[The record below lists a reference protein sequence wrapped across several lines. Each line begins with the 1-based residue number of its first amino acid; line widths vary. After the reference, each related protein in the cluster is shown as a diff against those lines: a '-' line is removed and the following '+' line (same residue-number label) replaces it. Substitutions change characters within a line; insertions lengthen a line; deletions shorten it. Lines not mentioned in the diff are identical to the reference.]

1 MRWLSCA
8 IWIKAGNKPRILSA
22 TCWEPMNLLD
32 TPMDVLFR
40 FSFADLPIRGQWVR
54 LQSSLH
60 AAGQFRAYP
69 PQASNLLGQM
79 LASVAMIADNL
90 KFSGAVAL
98 QSQGNG
104 ALRRSLAECRDH
116 TNLRGI
122 MHLTDD
128 ASFPPSYQDIGA
140 WLGQG
145 QLAITLLPDEETGM
159 QPYQGLV
166 ALNQADLAKCL
177 EDYFE
182 RSEQLDTRLFFAG
195 GTEQGADQSVT
206 GLLLQRLPSH
216 PDASDAE
223 RDTAQ
228 DAWETLTALAAT
240 VTDAELATL
249 DAPSLLHR
257 LFREYPCTL
266 QPAKALHY
274 QCTCTLDRTDS
285 TLMMLGKDDLQALL
299 IERGE
304 ITVDCEFCGKRYRY
318 DQADVDRVI
327 ASTDSPWQPSER
339 GPLH

>member
-1 MRWLSCA
+1 
-8 IWIKAGNKPRILSA
+8 
-22 TCWEPMNLLD
+22 MNLLD

-266 QPAKALHY
+266 QPAKVLHY

>member
-1 MRWLSCA
+1 
-8 IWIKAGNKPRILSA
+8 
-22 TCWEPMNLLD
+22 
-32 TPMDVLFR
+32 MDVIFR

-54 LQSSLH
+54 LQASLH

-104 ALRRSLAECRDH
+104 ALRRSLAECRRH
-116 TNLRGI
+116 TDLRGI

-166 ALNQADLAKCL
+166 ALNHGDLAKCL
-177 EDYFE
+177 EEYFA

-195 GTEQGADQSVT
+195 RTKRGADQSVT
-206 GLLLQRLPSH
+206 GLLMQRLPI
-216 PDASDAE
+216 PLDASDAE
-223 RDTAQ
+223 RDAAQ
-228 DAWETLTALAAT
+228 DAWETLTALTAT
-240 VTDAELATL
+240 VTDAELAAL
-249 DAPSLLHR
+249 DAPTLLHR
-257 LFREYPCTL
+257 LFHEYPCTL
-266 QPAKALHY
+266 QPAKELQY
-274 QCTCTLDRTDS
+274 QCTCTQDRTDR
-285 TLMMLGKDDLQALL
+285 TLMMLGEDDLQALL

-318 DQADVDRVI
+318 EQADVDRVI
-327 ASTDSPWQPSER
+327 ASAEAPWQQSGR
-339 GPLH
+339 SPLH

>member
-1 MRWLSCA
+1 
-8 IWIKAGNKPRILSA
+8 
-22 TCWEPMNLLD
+22 
-32 TPMDVLFR
+32 MDVLFR

-54 LQSSLH
+54 LQSSLQ

-69 PQASNLLGQM
+69 PQASHLLGQM

-116 TNLRGI
+116 INLRGI

-140 WLGQG
+140 WLGAG
-145 QLAITLLPDEETGM
+145 QLAITLLPDEDTGM

-166 ALNQADLAKCL
+166 ALDQADLARCL

-195 GTEQGADQSVT
+195 GAEYESEVGVT
-206 GLLLQRLPSH
+206 GLLLQRLPNH
-216 PDASDAE
+216 PGVTDTQRDA
-223 RDTAQ
+223 AQ

-240 VTDAELATL
+240 VTDEELAAL
-249 DAPSLLHR
+249 DAPVLLHR
-257 LFREYPCTL
+257 LFHEYSYTL
-266 QPAKALHY
+266 QPGKALHY
-274 QCTCTLDRTDS
+274 RCTCDRERTDN
-285 TLMMLGKDDLQALL
+285 TLMMLGKEDLTALL

-304 ITVDCEFCGKRYRY
+304 ITVDCEFCGMRYGY
-318 DQADVDRVI
+318 QQADVDRVVDRI
-327 ASTDSPWQPSER
+327 DTLKAASE
-339 GPLH
+339 GGLLH

>member
-1 MRWLSCA
+1 
-8 IWIKAGNKPRILSA
+8 
-22 TCWEPMNLLD
+22 
-32 TPMDVLFR
+32 MDVLFR

-54 LQSSLH
+54 LQASLH

-104 ALRRSLAECRDH
+104 ALRRSLAECRH
-116 TNLRGI
+116 TDLRGI

-128 ASFPPSYQDIGA
+128 ASFPPSHQDIGA

-166 ALNQADLAKCL
+166 ALDHGDLAKCL
-177 EDYFE
+177 EEYFA

-195 GTEQGADQSVT
+195 RTERDAEQSVT
-206 GLLLQRLPSH
+206 GLLLQRLPIH

-223 RDTAQ
+223 RDAAQ

-240 VTDAELATL
+240 VTDAELAAL
-249 DAPSLLHR
+249 DAPTLLHR
-257 LFREYPCTL
+257 LFHEYPCTL
-266 QPAKALHY
+266 QTAKRLQY
-274 QCTCTLDRTDS
+274 QCTCTQDRTDH
-285 TLMMLGKDDLQALL
+285 TLMMLGEDDLQALL

-318 DQADVDRVI
+318 EQADVDRVI
-327 ASTDSPWQPSER
+327 ASAEAPWQPSGR

>member
-1 MRWLSCA
+1 
-8 IWIKAGNKPRILSA
+8 
-22 TCWEPMNLLD
+22 
-32 TPMDVLFR
+32 MDVLFR

-54 LQSSLH
+54 LQASLH

-69 PQASNLLGQM
+69 PQAGNLLGQM

-104 ALRRSLAECRDH
+104 ALRRSLAECRRH
-116 TNLRGI
+116 TDLRGI

-166 ALNQADLAKCL
+166 ALNHGDLAKCL
-177 EDYFE
+177 EEYFA

-195 GTEQGADQSVT
+195 RTKRGADQSVT
-206 GLLLQRLPSH
+206 GLLIQRLPIQLN
-216 PDASDAE
+216 ASDAE
-223 RDTAQ
+223 RDVAQ
-228 DAWETLTALAAT
+228 DAWETLTALTAT
-240 VTDAELATL
+240 VTDAELAAL
-249 DAPSLLHR
+249 DAPTLLHR
-257 LFREYPCTL
+257 LFHEYPCTL
-266 QPAKALHY
+266 QPAKELQY
-274 QCTCTLDRTDS
+274 QCTCTQDRTDR
-285 TLMMLGKDDLQALL
+285 TLMMLGEDDLQALL

-318 DQADVDRVI
+318 EQADVDRVI
-327 ASTDSPWQPSER
+327 ASAEAPWQQSGR

>member
-1 MRWLSCA
+1 
-8 IWIKAGNKPRILSA
+8 
-22 TCWEPMNLLD
+22 
-32 TPMDVLFR
+32 MDVLFR

-54 LQSSLH
+54 LQSSLQ

-69 PQASNLLGQM
+69 PQVSHLLGQM

-90 KFSGAVAL
+90 KFAGAVAL

-104 ALRRSLAECRDH
+104 ALRRSLAECRNH

-140 WLGQG
+140 WLGAG
-145 QLAITLLPDEETGM
+145 QLAITLLPDEDTGM

-166 ALNQADLAKCL
+166 ALDQTNLARCL

-195 GTEQGADQSVT
+195 GAEYESDVGVT
-206 GLLLQRLPSH
+206 GLLLQRLPNH
-216 PDASDAE
+216 PGVTDTQRDA
-223 RDTAQ
+223 AQ

-240 VTDAELATL
+240 VTDEELATL
-249 DAPSLLHR
+249 DAPVLLHR
-257 LFREYPCTL
+257 LFHEYSCTL
-266 QPAKALHY
+266 QPGKTLQY
-274 QCTCTLDRTDS
+274 QCTCDRERTDN
-285 TLMMLGKDDLQALL
+285 TLMMLGKEDLTALL

-304 ITVDCEFCGKRYRY
+304 ITVDCEFCGMRYGY
-318 DQADVDRVI
+318 QQADVDRVVNRI
-327 ASTDSPWQPSER
+327 DTLKEASE
-339 GPLH
+339 GGVLH